1 MFVLETI
8 EDLVRVQ
15 PASFKYSQIKALE
28 DELNRK
34 YSNKVLHNVG
44 LCLRVYDIDSA
55 TDPII
60 HACQDGSY
68 QFVFRMVVFRPFKG
82 QVLLGLVK
90 DCDAVKGVRVSL
102 KFFDDIY
109 IPPQYLMDGTV
120 FNREEGA
127 WVWKYD
133 DNEYFMD
140 PGNWIR
146 FRVEQAEFIDVG
158 PMKKSDTDETLV
170 NRKAPYTIYAS
181 CAEQG
186 LGLIDWW

>member
-8 EDLVRVQ
+8 EDLVRVL
-15 PASFKYSQIKALE
+15 PASFKYSQFKALE
-28 DELNRK
+28 DELNKK

-44 LCLRVYDIDSA
+44 LCLRVYDIESA

-68 QFVFRMVVFRPFKG
+68 QCKG
-82 QVLLGLVK
+82 QVLLGQVK

-120 FNREEGA
+120 
-127 WVWKYD
+127 
-133 DNEYFMD
+133 
-140 PGNWIR
+140 
-146 FRVEQAEFIDVG
+146 
-158 PMKKSDTDETLV
+158 L
-170 NRKAPYTIYAS
+170 
-181 CAEQG
+181 
-186 LGLIDWW
+186 